1 MNKRIA
7 LATLGLL
14 LHAGLTQAA
23 PFVDVLDMPA
33 KRSELAAQSPLLDVA
48 EAGQRLVAVG
58 QRGHILYSD
67 DGGKLW
73 KQAEVPVSSDL
84 TAVFF
89 PTPSEGWAVGHDGVV
104 LHSSDAGQS
113 WEKQLDGR
121 QIGQLMLD
129 RYAGVEHW
137 QDEAQRLAK
146 EGADKPFLDV
156 WFANEREGFVVGAFN
171 LILRTVDGG
180 RHWQPWIDRVDNP
193 SGFHLTAMA
202 SDGEHLFLAGE
213 QGLLLR
219 MNAAGERFEALQSPY
234 QGSYFGVYAEPGV
247 VLAYGLR
254 GNVFRSTD
262 GGANWAQIAIGLPV
276 SITASA
282 RGADGRLYLFSQA
295 GHALVSAD
303 HGATFQPLD
312 TGALVP
318 VTDALANGDAGLV
331 LVGNRGLVQRPL
343 IAAKPAAAAKQ
354 E

>member
-1 MNKRIA
+1 M
-7 LATLGLL
+7 
-14 LHAGLTQAA
+14 
-23 PFVDVLDMPA
+23 
-33 KRSELAAQSPLLDVA
+33 
-48 EAGQRLVAVG
+48 
-58 QRGHILYSD
+58 
-67 DGGKLW
+67 
-73 KQAEVPVSSDL
+73 
-84 TAVFF
+84 
-89 PTPSEGWAVGHDGVV
+89 
-104 LHSSDAGQS
+104 
-113 WEKQLDGR
+113 
-121 QIGQLMLD
+121 
-129 RYAGVEHW
+129 
-137 QDEAQRLAK
+137 
-146 EGADKPFLDV
+146 
-156 WFANEREGFVVGAFN
+156 
-171 LILRTVDGG
+171 
-180 RHWQPWIDRVDNP
+180 DNP